1 MGSLMLNVTHKP
13 FILSVVMLNAVMMSV
28 VAPMIAVH
36 MVVLSCRVSLMLVNF
51 FVKKNAPIFSNFV
64 RVIEVDD
71 DDDDDDESQF
81 LSARHRNHRN
91 LQIGPLSWSVILHK
105 T

>member
-1 MGSLMLNVTHKP
+1 MLNVTYKP
-13 FILSVVMLNAVMMSV
+13 LILSVAILSVVAV
-28 VAPMIAVH
+28 IKAVH

-51 FVKKNAPIFSNFV
+51 FVKQNAPTFSNFV

-91 LQIGPLSWSVILHK
+91 LQIGSLSWSVILHN